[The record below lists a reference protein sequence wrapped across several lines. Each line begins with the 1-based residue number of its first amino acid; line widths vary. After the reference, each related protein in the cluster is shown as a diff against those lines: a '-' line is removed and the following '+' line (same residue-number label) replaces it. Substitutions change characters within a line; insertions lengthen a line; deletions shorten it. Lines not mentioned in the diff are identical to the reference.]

1 MSRTG
6 LEDAYI
12 MRGSK
17 KLRMGYTT
25 GSCAAAAARGAAFML
40 LSGKEIQEVKI
51 HTPKG
56 IVLNLELLDIQR
68 SAEKVSCAVRKD
80 GGDDPDVTDKAL
92 IYAEVTFGTEEG
104 IVIDGGFGVGRVTK
118 PGLDQPVGNAAI
130 NHVPR
135 QMIRENVEEIQKKL
149 DDFRAL
155 QVVISVPE
163 GEELAKHTFNPR
175 LGITGGISILGTS
188 GIVVPMSEEALI
200 STIRVEME
208 MRKAQGDRV
217 LLVTPGNYGQDFLK
231 TYPWVRADH
240 SVKCSNYVGK
250 TLEFAAELGFDAILF
265 VAHLGKFVKVSGGIM
280 NTHSHEADCRAELLT
295 AQAVRAG
302 ADLALAKKL
311 LETGTTEEAV
321 QILKEAG
328 CLKETME
335 KVTEKIAFYMN
346 YHIEGRVQTEAI
358 VFSSNEG
365 LLGETPGAG
374 ELLERLREQEE
385 KEAQYIATALEIYVT
400 GSLNVFNHQSNVD
413 IDNRIVCYDIKELG
427 KQLKKIGM
435 LVVQDQVW
443 NRVTINRAAH
453 KSTRYYIDE
462 MHLLL
467 KEEQTAAYTVEIW
480 KRFRKWGGI
489 PTGIT
494 QNVKDLLSSR
504 EVENIFENSDFVY
517 MLNQAGGDRQIL
529 AKQLGISTHQLSYV
543 THSGEG
549 EGLLFYGSTILP
561 FVDHFPKNTELYR
574 IMTTKPQELKKKE
587 DE

>member
-56 IVLNLELLDIQR
+56 IVLNLELLDIRR

-155 QVVISVPE
+155 QVIISVPE

-217 LLVTPGNYGQDFLK
+217 LLVTPGNYG
-231 TYPWVRADH
+231 ADYLREH
-240 SVKCSNYVGK
+240 MDLPYEKNIKCSNYVGETIDMAIDMGVK
-250 TLEFAAELGFDAILF
+250 GILF
-265 VAHLGKFVKVSGGIM
+265 IAHIGKFVKVAAGIM
-280 NTHSHEADCRAELLT
+280 NTHSHSADARMEVLASN
-295 AQAVRAG
+295 AIRAG
-302 ADLALAKKL
+302 ASLECAKEIL
-311 LETGTTEEAV
+311 NASTTDEAIDILGKY
-321 QILKEAG
+321 QILQKTMKEI
-328 CLKETME
+328 LDR
-335 KVTEKIAFYMN
+335 IQFYLN
-346 YHIEGRVQTEAI
+346 HRSYEQI
-358 VFSSNEG
+358 
-365 LLGETPGAG
+365 LLGAV
-374 ELLERLREQEE
+374 
-385 KEAQYIATALEIYVT
+385 I
-400 GSLNVFNHQSNVD
+400 FNNT
-413 IDNRIVCYDIKELG
+413 YGYLG
-427 KQLKKIGM
+427 
-435 LVVQDQVW
+435 
-443 NRVTINRAAH
+443 
-453 KSTRYYIDE
+453 
-462 MHLLL
+462 
-467 KEEQTAAYTVEIW
+467 QTADAE
-480 KRFRKWGGI
+480 KL
-489 PTGIT
+489 IT
-494 QNVKDLLSSR
+494 LINAQNN
-504 EVENIFENSDFVY
+504 E
-517 MLNQAGGDRQIL
+517 A
-529 AKQLGISTHQLSYV
+529 
-543 THSGEG
+543 
-549 EGLLFYGSTILP
+549 
-561 FVDHFPKNTELYR
+561 
-574 IMTTKPQELKKKE
+574 
-587 DE
+587 

>member
-1 MSRTG
+1 MEA
-6 LEDAYI
+6 LVYKD
-12 MRGSK
+12 K
-17 KLRMGYTT
+17 KMLRRGYTT
-25 GSCAAAAARGAAFML
+25 GTCAALAAQGAVSFLVSGIWPETAELMTPAGQMVRVPLMEKKAGNGAA
-40 LSGKEIQEVKI
+40 
-51 HTPKG
+51 
-56 IVLNLELLDIQR
+56 
-68 SAEKVSCAVRKD
+68 SCAVKKNA
-80 GGDDPDVTDKAL
+80 GDDPDVTDKAL

-155 QVVISVPE
+155 QVIISVPE

-385 KEAQYIATALEIYVT
+385 KE
-400 GSLNVFNHQSNVD
+400 
-413 IDNRIVCYDIKELG
+413 NRKE
-427 KQLKKIGM
+427 
-435 LVVQDQVW
+435 
-443 NRVTINRAAH
+443 
-453 KSTRYYIDE
+453 
-462 MHLLL
+462 
-467 KEEQTAAYTVEIW
+467 
-480 KRFRKWGGI
+480 
-489 PTGIT
+489 
-494 QNVKDLLSSR
+494 
-504 EVENIFENSDFVY
+504 
-517 MLNQAGGDRQIL
+517 
-529 AKQLGISTHQLSYV
+529 
-543 THSGEG
+543 
-549 EGLLFYGSTILP
+549 
-561 FVDHFPKNTELYR
+561 
-574 IMTTKPQELKKKE
+574 
-587 DE
+587 

>member
-56 IVLNLELLDIQR
+56 IVLNLELLDIRR

-155 QVVISVPE
+155 QVIISVPE

-302 ADLALAKKL
+302 ADLALTKKL

-374 ELLERLREQEE
+374 ELLERLREQDLAYPLFTLGRNAVHTTKQFKNTPGGVLLATGAAWEGFDFPGDCVSLLVIPRLPFPIPDALKE
-385 KEAQYIATALEIYVT
+385 KEREQYPTLHSFLRGIVVPEMQIKLKQGFGRAIRLET
-400 GSLNVFNHQSNVD
+400 D
-413 IDNRIVCYDIKELG
+413 TC
-427 KQLKKIGM
+427 
-435 LVVQDQVW
+435 VVAILDE
-443 NRVTINRAAH
+443 RAARDQ
-453 KSTRYYIDE
+453 RY
-462 MHLLL
+462 
-467 KEEQTAAYTVEIW
+467 W
-480 KRFRKWGGI
+480 K
-489 PTGIT
+489 
-494 QNVKDLLSSR
+494 D
-504 EVENIFENSDFVY
+504 
-517 MLNQAGGDRQIL
+517 IL
-529 AKQLGISTHQLSYV
+529 AALPEMPVTQDIHRVEAFIRSVKPDSYFQ
-543 THSGEG
+543 EG
-549 EGLLFYGSTILP
+549 AA
-561 FVDHFPKNTELYR
+561 
-574 IMTTKPQELKKKE
+574 
-587 DE
+587 

>member
-56 IVLNLELLDIQR
+56 IVLNLELLDIRR

-155 QVVISVPE
+155 QVIISVPE

-280 NTHSHEADCRAELLT
+280 NTHSRYGDGRTTFLAMEAMFAGACVETGKAHSHEADCRAELLT

-385 KEAQYIATALEIYVT
+385 KE
-400 GSLNVFNHQSNVD
+400 
-413 IDNRIVCYDIKELG
+413 NRKE
-427 KQLKKIGM
+427 
-435 LVVQDQVW
+435 
-443 NRVTINRAAH
+443 
-453 KSTRYYIDE
+453 
-462 MHLLL
+462 
-467 KEEQTAAYTVEIW
+467 
-480 KRFRKWGGI
+480 
-489 PTGIT
+489 
-494 QNVKDLLSSR
+494 
-504 EVENIFENSDFVY
+504 
-517 MLNQAGGDRQIL
+517 
-529 AKQLGISTHQLSYV
+529 
-543 THSGEG
+543 
-549 EGLLFYGSTILP
+549 
-561 FVDHFPKNTELYR
+561 
-574 IMTTKPQELKKKE
+574 
-587 DE
+587 

>member
-56 IVLNLELLDIQR
+56 IVLNLELLDIRR

-155 QVVISVPE
+155 QVIISVPE

-574 IMTTKPQELKKKE
+574 IMTTKPQELKKE

>member
-56 IVLNLELLDIQR
+56 IVLNLELLDIRR

-155 QVVISVPE
+155 QVIISVPE

-358 VFSSNEG
+358 VFQAMRACSGKPRERENFWSACGSRKKKKTEKSKNKMTGILFGTGIGPGDPE
-365 LLGETPGAG
+365 LMTLKAVRLIRENDTIAVPGEKPEESIAYQIAVQAVPELAEKELVAIPMPMTKNSKELEENHRRGAEKIE
-374 ELLERLREQEE
+374 ELLD
-385 KEAQYIATALEIYVT
+385 A
-400 GSLNVFNHQSNVD
+400 
-413 IDNRIVCYDIKELG
+413 G
-427 KQLKKIGM
+427 K
-435 LVVQDQVW
+435 
-443 NRVTINRAAH
+443 T
-453 KSTRYYIDE
+453 
-462 MHLLL
+462 
-467 KEEQTAAYTVEIW
+467 
-480 KRFRKWGGI
+480 
-489 PTGIT
+489 
-494 QNVKDLLSSR
+494 
-504 EVENIFENSDFVY
+504 
-517 MLNQAGGDRQIL
+517 
-529 AKQLGISTHQLSYV
+529 
-543 THSGEG
+543 
-549 EGLLFYGSTILP
+549 
-561 FVDHFPKNTELYR
+561 
-574 IMTTKPQELKKKE
+574 
-587 DE
+587 

>member
-56 IVLNLELLDIQR
+56 IVLNLELLDIRR

-155 QVVISVPE
+155 QVIISVPE

-280 NTHSHEADCRAELLT
+280 NTHSHSADARMEVLASN
-295 AQAVRAG
+295 AIRAG
-302 ADLALAKKL
+302 ASLECAKEIL
-311 LETGTTEEAV
+311 NASTTDEAIDILEKY
-321 QILKEAG
+321 QILQKTMKEI
-328 CLKETME
+328 LDR
-335 KVTEKIAFYMN
+335 IQFYLN
-346 YHIEGRVQTEAI
+346 HRSYEQI
-358 VFSSNEG
+358 
-365 LLGETPGAG
+365 LLGAV
-374 ELLERLREQEE
+374 
-385 KEAQYIATALEIYVT
+385 I
-400 GSLNVFNHQSNVD
+400 FNNT
-413 IDNRIVCYDIKELG
+413 YGYLG
-427 KQLKKIGM
+427 
-435 LVVQDQVW
+435 
-443 NRVTINRAAH
+443 
-453 KSTRYYIDE
+453 
-462 MHLLL
+462 
-467 KEEQTAAYTVEIW
+467 QTADAE
-480 KRFRKWGGI
+480 KL
-489 PTGIT
+489 IT
-494 QNVKDLLSSR
+494 LINAQNN
-504 EVENIFENSDFVY
+504 E
-517 MLNQAGGDRQIL
+517 A
-529 AKQLGISTHQLSYV
+529 
-543 THSGEG
+543 
-549 EGLLFYGSTILP
+549 
-561 FVDHFPKNTELYR
+561 
-574 IMTTKPQELKKKE
+574 
-587 DE
+587 

>member
-56 IVLNLELLDIQR
+56 IVLNLELLDIRR

-175 LGITGGISILGTS
+175 LGIIGGISILGTS

-250 TLEFAAELGFDAILF
+250 HWNLQLSSALTPSFCGTSWKICQGVRRNYEYPFPRGRLPCGASYGAGGACRGGSCT
-265 VAHLGKFVKVSGGIM
+265 GKK
-280 NTHSHEADCRAELLT
+280 T
-295 AQAVRAG
+295 AGDRNDGRSG
-302 ADLALAKKL
+302 ADFKGSRMPERDHGKSDRKNCFL
-311 LETGTTEEAV
+311 
-321 QILKEAG
+321 
-328 CLKETME
+328 
-335 KVTEKIAFYMN
+335 
-346 YHIEGRVQTEAI
+346 H
-358 VFSSNEG
+358 
-365 LLGETPGAG
+365 
-374 ELLERLREQEE
+374 ELP
-385 KEAQYIATALEIYVT
+385 Y
-400 GSLNVFNHQSNVD
+400 
-413 IDNRIVCYDIKELG
+413 
-427 KQLKKIGM
+427 
-435 LVVQDQVW
+435 
-443 NRVTINRAAH
+443 
-453 KSTRYYIDE
+453 
-462 MHLLL
+462 
-467 KEEQTAAYTVEIW
+467 
-480 KRFRKWGGI
+480 
-489 PTGIT
+489 
-494 QNVKDLLSSR
+494 
-504 EVENIFENSDFVY
+504 
-517 MLNQAGGDRQIL
+517 
-529 AKQLGISTHQLSYV
+529 
-543 THSGEG
+543 
-549 EGLLFYGSTILP
+549 
-561 FVDHFPKNTELYR
+561 
-574 IMTTKPQELKKKE
+574 
-587 DE
+587 